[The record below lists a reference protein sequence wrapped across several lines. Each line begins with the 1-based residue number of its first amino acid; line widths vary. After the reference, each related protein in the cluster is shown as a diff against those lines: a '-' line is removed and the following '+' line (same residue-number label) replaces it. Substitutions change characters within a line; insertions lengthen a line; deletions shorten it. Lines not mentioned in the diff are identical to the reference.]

1 MYSLLHLFAGI
12 KYVEQV
18 WGSAVHHY
26 FQQQHLDKGTE
37 LFSMGSPSEHLY
49 FVRSG
54 EFIRLQIEIAQE
66 RVGEITHKREG
77 EITHKRV
84 GEIAHKRV
92 GEIALTRV
100 W

>member
-1 MYSLLHLFAGI
+1 MRRSGAKGWQDAHDEIIAEYSGI

-26 FQQQHLDKGTE
+26 FQQRHLEEGTE

-54 EFIRLQIEIAQE
+54 E
-66 RVGEITHKREG
+66 
-77 EITHKRV
+77 
-84 GEIAHKRV
+84 
-92 GEIALTRV
+92 
-100 W
+100 